1 MSQVIIVQSGLKIAN
16 NLCDIL
22 EKRDITVIKAGTR
35 STKPDFLGIDLVGY
49 NAETMVCSDFF
60 EKEIGGSSKLVAA
73 ARQAKLSKVI
83 IIGIDSSVNGIDIKD
98 ELGGAV
104 KKITV
109 SDYTDQYSL
118 ELIFNLCCQDISF
131 SAGDIKT
138 FELLSLARR
147 VANTDVTVF
156 INGPTGSGKE
166 VLANYLHENSNRKE
180 EPFVAVNCAAIPEN
194 MLEAILFGHEKGAFT
209 GASNA
214 NKGIFRAADK
224 GTLLLDEISEM
235 PLSLQAKLLRV
246 LQERKVTPV
255 GGQRDIEVD
264 VRVLATSNRDMA
276 YEVNQS
282 RFREDL
288 YYRLNVFPLQTKNL
302 SARKDDILPISIKIL
317 DKHNKENG
325 KIPFITASAR
335 DLLLNHDWPGNVR
348 ELENTLQ
355 RALVLSGG
363 NAIDNSSIMI
373 DKSLSNITENL
384 AVGSLADQLAFAKGE
399 ERAEDFS
406 KKLND
411 AFNSVA
417 ESQNNAAKI
426 TKDYELGKE
435 TDLTKVIMQQ
445 QISSIAF
452 QMTLNVR
459 NKVLSSYKDIMN
471 MPV

>member
-1 MSQVIIVQSGLKIAN
+1 MSQVIVIQNSWNIAN
-16 NLCDIL
+16 NLCDLL
-22 EKRDITVIKAGTR
+22 ENRDVTVIKAG
-35 STKPDFLGIDLVGY
+35 SDSSKPDFLGIDLVGY
-49 NAETMVCSDFF
+49 NANTMVCSDIF
-60 EKEIGGSSKLVAA
+60 EKEIGGSSKLVSL
-73 ARQAKLSKVI
+73 ARQAKLTKVVI
-83 IIGIDSSVNGIDIKD
+83 ITESNLVAGIDIQD
-98 ELGGAV
+98 DLGGAL
-104 KKITV
+104 KRITV
-109 SDYTDQYSL
+109 EDFTDPYSL
-118 ELIFNLCCQDISF
+118 ELIFNVCCPDVLF

-276 YEVNQS
+276 SEVNQS

-288 YYRLNVFPLQTKNL
+288 YYRLNVFPLQTKKL
-302 SARKDDILPISIKIL
+302 SDRKDDILPISIKIL

-325 KIPFITASAR
+325 TIPFITPDAR
-335 DLLLNHDWPGNVR
+335 DLLLKHDWPGNVR

-355 RALVLSGG
+355 RALVLSGSK
-363 NAIDNSSIMI
+363 AIDQMSIMI
-373 DKSLSNITENL
+373 DKSLSNINENL
-384 AVGSLADQLAFAKGE
+384 SVETLADQLAFAK
-399 ERAEDFS
+399 A
-406 KKLND
+406 
-411 AFNSVA
+411 
-417 ESQNNAAKI
+417 
-426 TKDYELGKE
+426 TW
-435 TDLTKVIMQQ
+435 
-445 QISSIAF
+445 
-452 QMTLNVR
+452 
-459 NKVLSSYKDIMN
+459 
-471 MPV
+471 

>member
-1 MSQVIIVQSGLKIAN
+1 MSQVIVVQNSLNIAN
-16 NLCDIL
+16 NLCDLL
-22 EKRDITVIKAGTR
+22 ENRDVTVIKAG
-35 STKPDFLGIDLVGY
+35 SDSSKPDFLGIDLVGY
-49 NAETMVCSDFF
+49 NANTMVCSDIF
-60 EKEIGGSSKLVAA
+60 EKEIGGSSKLVSL
-73 ARQAKLSKVI
+73 ARQAKLTKVI
-83 IIGIDSSVNGIDIKD
+83 IITVSNLVAGIDIQD
-98 ELGGAV
+98 DLGGAL
-104 KKITV
+104 KRITV
-109 SDYTDQYSL
+109 EDFTDPYSL
-118 ELIFNLCCQDISF
+118 ELIFNVCCPDVLF

-276 YEVNQS
+276 SEVNQS

-288 YYRLNVFPLQTKNL
+288 YYRLNVFPLQTKKL
-302 SARKDDILPISIKIL
+302 SDRKDDILPISIKIL

-325 KIPFITASAR
+325 TIPFITPDAR
-335 DLLLNHDWPGNVR
+335 DLLLKHDWPGNVR

-363 NAIDNSSIMI
+363 KAIDQMSIMI
-373 DKSLSNITENL
+373 DKSLSNINENL
-384 AVGSLADQLAFAKGE
+384 SVETLADQLAFAK
-399 ERAEDFS
+399 A
-406 KKLND
+406 
-411 AFNSVA
+411 
-417 ESQNNAAKI
+417 
-426 TKDYELGKE
+426 TW
-435 TDLTKVIMQQ
+435 
-445 QISSIAF
+445 
-452 QMTLNVR
+452 
-459 NKVLSSYKDIMN
+459 
-471 MPV
+471 

>member
-1 MSQVIIVQSGLKIAN
+1 MSQVIVIQNSLNIAN
-16 NLCDIL
+16 NLCNLL
-22 EKRDITVIKAGTR
+22 ENRDVTVIKAG
-35 STKPDFLGIDLVGY
+35 SDSSKPDFLGIDLVGY
-49 NAETMVCSDFF
+49 NANTMVCSDIF
-60 EKEIGGSSKLVAA
+60 EKEIGGSSKLVSF
-73 ARQAKLSKVI
+73 ARQAKLTKVVI
-83 IIGIDSSVNGIDIKD
+83 ITESNLISGIDIQD
-98 ELGGAV
+98 ELGGAL
-104 KKITV
+104 KRITV
-109 SDYTDQYSL
+109 EDFTDPYSL
-118 ELIFNLCCQDISF
+118 ELIFNVCCPDVLF

-166 VLANYLHENSNRKE
+166 VLANYLHENSSRKE

-255 GGQRDIEVD
+255 GGQRDIDVD

-276 YEVNQS
+276 SEVNQS

-288 YYRLNVFPLQTKNL
+288 YYRLNVFPLQTKKL
-302 SARKDDILPISIKIL
+302 SDRKDDILPISIKIL
-317 DKHNKENG
+317 DKHNKDNG
-325 KIPFITASAR
+325 TIPFITADAR
-335 DLLLNHDWPGNVR
+335 DLLLKHDWPGNVR

-363 NAIDNSSIMI
+363 KAIDQMSIMI
-373 DKSLSNITENL
+373 DKSLSNINENL
-384 AVGSLADQLAFAKGE
+384 SVETLADQLAFAK
-399 ERAEDFS
+399 A
-406 KKLND
+406 
-411 AFNSVA
+411 
-417 ESQNNAAKI
+417 
-426 TKDYELGKE
+426 T
-435 TDLTKVIMQQ
+435 
-445 QISSIAF
+445 
-452 QMTLNVR
+452 
-459 NKVLSSYKDIMN
+459 
-471 MPV
+471 

>member
-1 MSQVIIVQSGLKIAN
+1 MSQVIVVQNSLNIAN
-16 NLCDIL
+16 NLCDLL
-22 EKRDITVIKAGTR
+22 ENRDVTVIKAG
-35 STKPDFLGIDLVGY
+35 SDSSKPDFLGIDLEGY
-49 NAETMVCSDFF
+49 NANTMVCSDIF
-60 EKEIGGSSKLVAA
+60 EKEIGGSSKLVSL
-73 ARQAKLSKVI
+73 ARQAKLTKVI
-83 IIGIDSSVNGIDIKD
+83 IITESKLVAGIDIQD
-98 ELGGAV
+98 DLGGAL
-104 KKITV
+104 KRITV
-109 SDYTDQYSL
+109 EDFTDPYSL
-118 ELIFNLCCQDISF
+118 ELIFNVCCPDVLF

-194 MLEAILFGHEKGAFT
+194 ILEAILFGHEKGAFT

-276 YEVNQS
+276 SEVNQS

-288 YYRLNVFPLQTKNL
+288 YYRLNVFPLQTKKL
-302 SARKDDILPISIKIL
+302 SDRKDDILPISIKIL

-325 KIPFITASAR
+325 TIPFITTDAR
-335 DLLLNHDWPGNVR
+335 DLLLKHDWPGNVR

-363 NAIDNSSIMI
+363 KAIDQTSIMI
-373 DKSLSNITENL
+373 DKSLSNINENL
-384 AVGSLADQLAFAKGE
+384 SVETLADQLAFAK
-399 ERAEDFS
+399 A
-406 KKLND
+406 
-411 AFNSVA
+411 
-417 ESQNNAAKI
+417 
-426 TKDYELGKE
+426 TW
-435 TDLTKVIMQQ
+435 
-445 QISSIAF
+445 
-452 QMTLNVR
+452 
-459 NKVLSSYKDIMN
+459 
-471 MPV
+471 

>member
-1 MSQVIIVQSGLKIAN
+1 MSQVIVVQNSLNIAN
-16 NLCDIL
+16 NLCNLL
-22 EKRDITVIKAGTR
+22 ENRDVTVIKAG
-35 STKPDFLGIDLVGY
+35 SDSSKPDILGIDLVGY
-49 NAETMVCSDFF
+49 NANTMVCSDIF
-60 EKEIGGSSKLVAA
+60 EKEIGGSSKLVSL
-73 ARQAKLSKVI
+73 ARQAKLTKVVI
-83 IIGIDSSVNGIDIKD
+83 ITESKLVAGIDIQD
-98 ELGGAV
+98 DLGGAL
-104 KKITV
+104 KRITV
-109 SDYTDQYSL
+109 EDFTDPYSL
-118 ELIFNLCCQDISF
+118 ELIFNVCCPDVLF

-276 YEVNQS
+276 SEVNQS

-288 YYRLNVFPLQTKNL
+288 YYRLNVFPLQTKKL
-302 SARKDDILPISIKIL
+302 SDRKDDILPISIKIL

-325 KIPFITASAR
+325 TIPFITPDAR
-335 DLLLNHDWPGNVR
+335 DLLLKHDWPGNVR

-355 RALVLSGG
+355 RALVLSEGK
-363 NAIDNSSIMI
+363 AIDQMSIMI
-373 DKSLSNITENL
+373 DKSLSNINENL
-384 AVGSLADQLAFAKGE
+384 SVETLADQLAFAK
-399 ERAEDFS
+399 A
-406 KKLND
+406 
-411 AFNSVA
+411 
-417 ESQNNAAKI
+417 
-426 TKDYELGKE
+426 TW
-435 TDLTKVIMQQ
+435 
-445 QISSIAF
+445 
-452 QMTLNVR
+452 
-459 NKVLSSYKDIMN
+459 
-471 MPV
+471 